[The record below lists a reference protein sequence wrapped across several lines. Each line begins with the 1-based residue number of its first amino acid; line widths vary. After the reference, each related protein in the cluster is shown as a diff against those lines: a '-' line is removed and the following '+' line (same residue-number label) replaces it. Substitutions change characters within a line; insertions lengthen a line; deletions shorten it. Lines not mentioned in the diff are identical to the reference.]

1 MMCARAARRRPKRSM
16 RSTVSRHKGSLLPPA
31 SGQSRHA
38 DDPGRT
44 GKQRIPS
51 DRPLLIGRSNV
62 CCSRARKSPYRVKQH
77 APSMRARLP
86 QWKKTV
92 GEWLIAHDISPL
104 ASSPARSRESLLSS
118 NPYPL
123 SASCDTTSSMD
134 FQRPPD
140 VAGQYRRKDL
150 RRLGNGTLVGRRFV
164 EPGGV
169 HDAKR
174 TGSACA
180 HMDAMSRPVGEEK
193 AADRVDSRRGYS
205 ILWSNLERPDRHL
218 TILGET
224 APKPPRRGR
233 IGRCS

>member
-1 MMCARAARRRPKRSM
+1 
-16 RSTVSRHKGSLLPPA
+16 VLL
-31 SGQSRHA
+31 
-38 DDPGRT
+38 
-44 GKQRIPS
+44 
-51 DRPLLIGRSNV
+51 
-62 CCSRARKSPYRVKQH
+62 SRAKKPIPREKQH
-77 APSMRARLP
+77 DPSMRARLP

-118 NPYPL
+118 SPYPL

-218 TILGET
+218 TILGEN